1 MHNEALFRPR
11 EGKQQTPVKAGVR
24 DAEVREW
31 LWLGR
36 VTRLQGDSANH
47 RYILLCTVGRMY
59 AIRCSSPTCPRLES
73 RSGMDHQFSLTSE
86 RQIEV

>member
-1 MHNEALFRPR
+1 MHNEALFRPS

-47 RYILLCTVGRMY
+47 RYILLRTVGRMY

-73 RSGMDHQFSLTSE
+73 RPGMDHQFSLTSE